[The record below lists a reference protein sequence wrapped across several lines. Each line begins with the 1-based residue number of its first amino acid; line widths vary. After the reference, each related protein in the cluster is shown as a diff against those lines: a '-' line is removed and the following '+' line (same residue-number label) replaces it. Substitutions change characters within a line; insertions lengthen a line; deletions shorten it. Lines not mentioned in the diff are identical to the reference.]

1 MKLLT
6 SHGLDYEMQGA
17 SEHEF
22 CHDKKRIGKG
32 LVPAGIVERV
42 LQHVAPLLQY
52 ERKGGLYVAE
62 FKVADFARQGS

>member
-32 LVPAGIVERV
+32 LVPAGIVELFENPSWQWDSSLKLDGLHLG
-42 LQHVAPLLQY
+42 LQLAKKKKCV
-52 ERKGGLYVAE
+52 
-62 FKVADFARQGS
+62 